1 MAMNQTIKQLTDHV
15 SVRAFKDT
23 PLTDSQKETLVTA
36 ARSGSSSNFVQAFS
50 IIDIS
55 DAALRS
61 ELAAITNS
69 APYVNQIGVFYV
81 FVADLYRQATLLEA
95 NGESLAGIQSMESLM
110 VSIVDTTIAAQNM
123 AVAAE
128 SLDLG
133 ICYIGGIRNDIDK
146 VAKLLDLPPFTVPVF
161 GLTIGHPV
169 SKNNPKPRMPQKNQ
183 VAENHYPREQF
194 ANLGA
199 YEEQT
204 AAYYAKR
211 GVNAQETS
219 WSEKNIL
226 FFKEVRRPEVAEFLK
241 KQGFLLA

>member
-1 MAMNQTIKQLTDHV
+1 MNQTIKQLTDHV

-69 APYVNQIGVFYV
+69 APYVNQTGAFYV

-110 VSIVDTTIAAQNM
+110 VSIVDATIAAQNM

-183 VAENHYPREQF
+183 VAENYYPREQF

>member
-1 MAMNQTIKQLTDHV
+1 MNQTIKQLTDHV

-55 DAALRS
+55 DAALRT

-69 APYVNQIGVFYV
+69 TPYVNQTGVFYV

-110 VSIVDTTIAAQNM
+110 VSIVDATIAAQNM

-169 SKNNPKPRMPQKNQ
+169 SKNDPKPRMPQKNQ

-226 FFKEVRRPEVAEFLK
+226 FFKEMRRPEVAEFLK

>member
-1 MAMNQTIKQLTDHV
+1 MNQTIKQLTDHV

-69 APYVNQIGVFYV
+69 APYVNQTGVFYV

-199 YEEQT
+199 YKEQT

-211 GVNAQETS
+211 GVNAQGTS

-241 KQGFLLA
+241 EQGFLLA

>member
-1 MAMNQTIKQLTDHV
+1 MNQTIKQLTDHV

-55 DAALRS
+55 DAALRT

-69 APYVNQIGVFYV
+69 TPYVNQTGVFYV

>member
-1 MAMNQTIKQLTDHV
+1 MNQTIKQLTHHV

-69 APYVNQIGVFYV
+69 APYVNQTGVFYV

-95 NGESLAGIQSMESLM
+95 NAESLAGIQSMESLM
-110 VSIVDTTIAAQNM
+110 VSIVDATIAAQNM

-194 ANLGA
+194 ANLSA

>member
-1 MAMNQTIKQLTDHV
+1 MNQTIKQLTDHV

-69 APYVNQIGVFYV
+69 APYVNQTGVFYV

-169 SKNNPKPRMPQKNQ
+169 SKNDPKPRMPQKNQ

-194 ANLGA
+194 ANLSA

-219 WSEKNIL
+219 
-226 FFKEVRRPEVAEFLK
+226 
-241 KQGFLLA
+241 

>member
-1 MAMNQTIKQLTDHV
+1 MNQTIKQLTDHV

>member
-1 MAMNQTIKQLTDHV
+1 MNQTIKQLTDHV

-69 APYVNQIGVFYV
+69 APYVNQTGVFYV

-133 ICYIGGIRNDIDK
+133 ICYIGSIRNDIDK

>member
-1 MAMNQTIKQLTDHV
+1 MNQTIKQLTDHV

-69 APYVNQIGVFYV
+69 APYVNQTGVFYV

-110 VSIVDTTIAAQNM
+110 VSIVDATIAAQNM

-169 SKNNPKPRMPQKNQ
+169 SKNDPKPRMPQKNQ

-194 ANLGA
+194 ANLSA

-219 WSEKNIL
+219 
-226 FFKEVRRPEVAEFLK
+226 
-241 KQGFLLA
+241 

>member
-1 MAMNQTIKQLTDHV
+1 MNQTIKQLTNHV

-69 APYVNQIGVFYV
+69 APYVNQTGVFYV

-110 VSIVDTTIAAQNM
+110 VSIVDATIAAQNM

-133 ICYIGGIRNDIDK
+133 ICFIGGIRNDIDK

-194 ANLGA
+194 ANLSA

>member
-69 APYVNQIGVFYV
+69 APYVNQTGVFYV

-95 NGESLAGIQSMESLM
+95 NAESLAGIQSMESLI
-110 VSIVDTTIAAQNM
+110 VSIVDATIAAQNM

-133 ICYIGGIRNDIDK
+133 ICYIGGIRNDI
-146 VAKLLDLPPFTVPVF
+146 
-161 GLTIGHPV
+161 
-169 SKNNPKPRMPQKNQ
+169 
-183 VAENHYPREQF
+183 
-194 ANLGA
+194 
-199 YEEQT
+199 
-204 AAYYAKR
+204 
-211 GVNAQETS
+211 
-219 WSEKNIL
+219 
-226 FFKEVRRPEVAEFLK
+226 
-241 KQGFLLA
+241 

>member
-1 MAMNQTIKQLTDHV
+1 MNQTIKQLTDHV

-23 PLTDSQKETLVTA
+23 SLTDSQKETLVTA

-69 APYVNQIGVFYV
+69 APYVNQTGVFYV

-110 VSIVDTTIAAQNM
+110 VSIVDATIAAQNM

-169 SKNNPKPRMPQKNQ
+169 SKNDPKPRMPQKNQ

-194 ANLGA
+194 ANLSA

-211 GVNAQETS
+211 GVNTQETS

-226 FFKEVRRPEVAEFLK
+226 FFKETRRPEVAEFLK

>member
-1 MAMNQTIKQLTDHV
+1 MKTTIQQLKIHV
-15 SVRAFKDT
+15 SVRSFQGI
-23 PLTDSQKETLVTA
+23 PLSQAEKNDLLSA

-69 APYVNQIGVFYV
+69 APYVNQTGVFYV

-95 NGESLAGIQSMESLM
+95 NAESLAGIQSMESLM
-110 VSIVDTTIAAQNM
+110 VSIVDATIAAQNM

-146 VAKLLDLPPFTVPVF
+146 VAKLLDLPPFTVPIF
-161 GLTIGHPV
+161 GLTIGYPV
-169 SKNNPKPRMPQKNQ
+169 SKNDPKPRMPQKNQ

-219 WSEKNIL
+219 WCEKNIL

-241 KQGFLLA
+241 KQGFLLT

>member
-1 MAMNQTIKQLTDHV
+1 MNQTIKQLTDHV

-69 APYVNQIGVFYV
+69 APYVNQTGVFYV

-183 VAENHYPREQF
+183 VAENHYPCEQF

>member
-1 MAMNQTIKQLTDHV
+1 MNQTIKQLTDHV

-23 PLTDSQKETLVTA
+23 SLTDSQKETLVTA

-69 APYVNQIGVFYV
+69 APYVNQTGVFYV

-110 VSIVDTTIAAQNM
+110 VSIVDATIAAQNM

-169 SKNNPKPRMPQKNQ
+169 SKNDPKPRMPQKNQ

-194 ANLGA
+194 ANLSA

-226 FFKEVRRPEVAEFLK
+226 FFKETRRPEVAEFLK

>member
-1 MAMNQTIKQLTDHV
+1 MNQTIKQLTDHV

-55 DAALRS
+55 DAALRT

-69 APYVNQIGVFYV
+69 TPYVNQTGVFYV

-110 VSIVDTTIAAQNM
+110 VSIVDATIAAQNM

-183 VAENHYPREQF
+183 VAENHYPREHF